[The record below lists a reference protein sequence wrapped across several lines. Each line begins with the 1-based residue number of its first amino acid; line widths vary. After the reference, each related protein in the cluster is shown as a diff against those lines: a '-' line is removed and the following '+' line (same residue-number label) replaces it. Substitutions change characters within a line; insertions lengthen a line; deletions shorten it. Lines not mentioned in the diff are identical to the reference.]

1 MSTLPAPK
9 NRLALLLL
17 RARRWVILAMLLSLH
32 AALIAVPESDYQR
45 IWLLVHFGL
54 FLMWQPFVSTD
65 QEVKVFAVMLIFLI
79 TGVMLYFLSGW
90 MITGWLAILIGI
102 LGGKVFTQQA
112 VRRSRFYLVA
122 VFYLFSV
129 LLVWVM
135 PVLLLGLP
143 NVPQGTHVLVAVFL
157 PLVLILLLI
166 LPFNA
171 EEEGTQQIFDFFY
184 SLFVFQLVMAIGLG
198 SVALMRATDN
208 DYYTAVMLMV
218 LGFAAALIVL
228 AVLWG
233 PRTGFGGLR
242 IYFSRYLMSVGMPFE
257 LWMRRIAELAET
269 DPNSSTFLASAM
281 AETARMPWVLGGQ
294 WKSPDGNGEFGKRTE
309 YAARFRYHDLD
320 LTFFTEIRLPPALFL
335 HVRLLAQVVGE
346 FYEGKRREQALRQN
360 AYLQA
365 VHETGARLTHDI
377 KNLLQSLYALT
388 SVNPARAGTSE
399 GDGGPSSAAYE
410 AMIGRQLPHLTRR
423 LQSTLDKLQNPAVA
437 SHGMA
442 LPATLWWQDVT
453 ARYRDAAVVLEKQLD
468 DDTVIPLTLF
478 DTVLENCL
486 ENVRR
491 KRGKTAPAGEPI
503 RVTVRLFEA
512 DNGPALSIE
521 DTGAAIRLDVVREL
535 FASAVSQPELGGLGI
550 GLFQAA
556 RQAEQVGYA
565 LTLEENRDGCV
576 RFRLGRG
583 QSAQQRLAV

>member
-1 MSTLPAPK
+1 MTPLPAAK
-9 NRLALLLL
+9 TRLAIALQ
-17 RARRWVILAMLLSLH
+17 RARRWVILTMLLSLH
-32 AALIAVPESDYQR
+32 AALIAVPGSPYER

-54 FLMWQPFVSTD
+54 FLMWQPLVST
-65 QEVKVFAVMLIFLI
+65 ETELKTFAVLLIFLI
-79 TGVMLYFLSGW
+79 TGAMLFFLSGW

-122 VFYLFSV
+122 VFYLFTI
-129 LLVWVM
+129 LLVWVI

-143 NVPQGTHVLVAVFL
+143 NVPPGMHVLVAVIL

-171 EEEGTQQIFDFFY
+171 EEEHAQQVFDFFY

-198 SVALMRATDN
+198 SVALMRVTDN
-208 DYYTAVMLMV
+208 DYYTAVLLMV
-218 LGFAAALIVL
+218 LGFAVALFVL

-233 PRTGFGGLR
+233 PRSGFGGLR

-269 DPNSSTFLASAM
+269 DPNSSTFLASSM
-281 AETARMPWVLGGQ
+281 TETSKMPWVLGGQ
-294 WKSPDGNGEFGKRTE
+294 WTSPDGNGEFGRRTE

-388 SVNPARAGTSE
+388 SANPARGTPAETAQPHS
-399 GDGGPSSAAYE
+399 AYE
-410 AMIGRQLPHLTRR
+410 AMLGRQLPHLTRR
-423 LQSTLDKLQNPAVA
+423 LQSTLDKLQNPSVA

-442 LPATLWWQDVT
+442 LPAGVWWQDVA
-453 ARYRDAAVVLEKQLD
+453 ARYRDAAVVFEKEFGD
-468 DDTVIPLTLF
+468 DKVIPLTLF

-491 KRGKTAPAGEPI
+491 KRGKTAVADEPI
-503 RVTVRLFEA
+503 RVTVRLFERHH
-512 DNGPALSIE
+512 GPALSIE
-521 DTGAAIRLDVVREL
+521 DTGAAIRPDVVREL
-535 FASAVSQPELGGLGI
+535 FGGAVSQPELGGLGI

-556 RQAEQVGYA
+556 RQAEQVGYR
-565 LTLEENRDGCV
+565 LTLEENRAGCV
-576 RFRLGRG
+576 RFLLCRG
-583 QSAQQRLAV
+583 ESAQQQLAV